1 MTNPKPRTAPGH
13 VGDMMIRRMLYDRM
27 RYKVINEYIEKRR
40 EGLHRA
46 KRLKYDRLEREAAF
60 CEQRGDFWLEVVRRD
75 INKDLD
81 SMVEAIRTDETIM
94 DDFFRESATDDGK
107 RTAFSKSPDFLS
119 TFDIFFRD

>member
-27 RYKVINEYIEKRR
+27 RYKVINEYIQKRR
-40 EGLHRA
+40 EGIYRA
-46 KRLKYDRLEREAAF
+46 KRLQYDLLEREAAF
-60 CEQRGDFWLEVVRRD
+60 CEQRGEFWLEVVRRD

-81 SMVEAIRTDETIM
+81 SLADSFIRDETSM
-94 DDFFRESATDDGK
+94 DDFFRESASDDGK
-107 RTAFSKSPDFLS
+107 SSAFSKSPDFLS